1 MQCTVPVHVARAR
14 CRAAA
19 VLLYS
24 TKKNII
30 PGYYTIPYRY
40 FELVKCMIKKSQ
52 K

>member
-24 TKKNII
+24 TKKNIL
-30 PGYYTIPYRY
+30 PGYYTRYHTY
-40 FELVKCMIKKSQ
+40 FELSILVS
-52 K
+52 